1 MEITLKFSKTEI
13 IQLFKSIT
21 HNRGAAELAADGDKA
36 VKVAYNE
43 QAGESETDNF
53 IIMSAL
59 RTALDTLKSYLSDYI
74 ISSGSTVADNISDTL
89 SSDTD
94 LFVDRKSTRL
104 NSSHLKLSRMPSSA

>member
-1 MEITLKFSKTEI
+1 MQIAQIYQINQINNKITTKMEITLKFSKTEI

-21 HNRGAAELAADGDKA
+21 HKRGAAELAADGDKA

-89 SSDTD
+89 SS
-94 LFVDRKSTRL
+94 
-104 NSSHLKLSRMPSSA
+104 